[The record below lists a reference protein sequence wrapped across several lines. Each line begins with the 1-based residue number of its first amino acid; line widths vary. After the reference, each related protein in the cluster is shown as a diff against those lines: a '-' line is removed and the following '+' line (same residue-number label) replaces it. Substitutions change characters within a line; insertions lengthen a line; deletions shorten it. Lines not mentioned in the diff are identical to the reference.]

1 MFYLSLGHCVTQ
13 FAFNKRSIEYL
24 IKIKVCG
31 QDKKHII
38 KFAEILKIIQG
49 GGILPIVFQK
59 KLWRF
64 RQIRRYRV
72 RNNNTVQ
79 N

>member
-49 GGILPIVFQK
+49 GGNIANSFSK
-59 KLWRF
+59 K
-64 RQIRRYRV
+64 IMAISA
-72 RNNNTVQ
+72 NSAI
-79 N
+79 